1 MSVQRAFIYQEV
13 DLAKDSALCF
23 RDAPGVEV
31 RGETSAL
38 WLTVNGRWHAFPDVG
53 SAYRIHAMGTTRVFA
68 FRPTRVVLAGEVQSA
83 RPWRIEFVRSHS
95 RVVVL
100 AEATVSVPESADT
113 DFTPLLRIAK
123 RVVAR
128 VSVFVRRAIDSEVWR
143 YRARTPK

>member
-1 MSVQRAFIYQEV
+1 MLRSETSVQRAFVYQEV
-13 DLAKDSALCF
+13 DLAEGSAVCF

-53 SAYRIHAMGTTRVFA
+53 CAYRIDAVGTVRVFA
-68 FRPTRVVLAGEVQSA
+68 FRPTRVVLAGEVQST

-95 RVVVL
+95 SVVVL
-100 AEATVSVPESADT
+100 AEASSATVSVPDSTNTFLDRAISDY
-113 DFTPLLRIAK
+113 FTRLLRIAK

-128 VSVFVRRAIDSEVWR
+128 ASV
-143 YRARTPK
+143 